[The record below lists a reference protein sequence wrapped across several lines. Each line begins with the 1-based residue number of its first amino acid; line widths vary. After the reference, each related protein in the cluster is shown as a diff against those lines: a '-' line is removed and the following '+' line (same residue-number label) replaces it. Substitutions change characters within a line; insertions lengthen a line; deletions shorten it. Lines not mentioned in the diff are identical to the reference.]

1 MTQACGIKLFYKTLK
16 KNLTHISL
24 RQFNDAFEG
33 VRSVNDI
40 KRAKLEKHLSRQEIT
55 VNIGDLK
62 RKFLVRT
69 DILTIL

>member
-1 MTQACGIKLFYKTLK
+1 M
-16 KNLTHISL
+16 

-40 KRAKLEKHLSRQEIT
+40 KKAKLEKHLSRQEIT

-62 RKFLVRT
+62 RKFSVST
-69 DILTIL
+69 DILTIVIMYLEYLLKNSHFNRIIIFL

>member
-1 MTQACGIKLFYKTLK
+1 
-16 KNLTHISL
+16 L

-62 RKFLVRT
+62 RKFSVRT